1 MECNFLY
8 WVSSRYRAARQ
19 DAVESLATLTE
30 SHQDKA
36 YRRFAHWLGQFT
48 LPWSLLFLGEWGE
61 ALNELDAG
69 VAMAEKNGDHY
80 RGQTLSLYRA
90 WVQLFGM
97 DFAGARDLSATLL
110 PMLDDPARIPWRR
123 IALGIAGS
131 AEVGLGNHERAL
143 EYLLAAKREMDRN
156 TVIHDWYWRN
166 VLQAALTDLRLAQG
180 DLPRA
185 VEEGEAF
192 LRVACSTAERTWQAL
207 AWEANA
213 RIAMA
218 VSEPERA
225 QDCITKAL
233 TAMDGFE
240 VPLAEWRVHATAG
253 ELSER
258 RGDGGAAKQ
267 HHALSRAAI
276 LKLAD
281 SLPADDP
288 LRKTFLSAPRI
299 STILAGG

>member
-1 MECNFLY
+1 
-8 WVSSRYRAARQ
+8 
-19 DAVESLATLTE
+19 
-30 SHQDKA
+30 
-36 YRRFAHWLGQFT
+36 
-48 LPWSLLFLGEWGE
+48 LGEWGE

-80 RGQTLSLYRA
+80 RGQTLSIYRA

-110 PMLDDPARIPWRR
+110 PMLDDPARLPWRR
-123 IALGIAGS
+123 MALGIAGS

-143 EYLLAAKREMDRN
+143 EHLLTAKREMDRH

-185 VEEGEAF
+185 VEEGEEF
-192 LRVACSTAERTWQAL
+192 LRVACSTPERTWQAL

-213 RIAMA
+213 RIALA
-218 VSEPERA
+218 SQDAQRA
-225 QDCITKAL
+225 QDYIRKAL
-233 TAMDGFE
+233 TAVDGFE

-258 RGDGGAAKQ
+258 LGDSGAAMQ

-276 LKLAD
+276 QRLAD
-281 SLPADDP
+281 SLPADEP

-299 STILAGG
+299 SAILAGG